1 MTIKP
6 NTPVAAAMGVF
17 AFGEV
22 LPSVDFRLRTFWGQ
36 SGHQV
41 DGRGAKG
48 RVHRASASAAIDPA
62 AYRRCPTRRCL
73 FMPRCGRSRERARR
87 VVSGPPDLP
96 EWRRR

>member
-1 MTIKP
+1 MTIKE
-6 NTPVAAAMGVF
+6 NTPVAAAIGGF

-73 FMPRCGRSRERARR
+73 FMPQTSRRNTRQASSVGWWAAIRQT
-87 VVSGPPDLP
+87 P
-96 EWRRR
+96 